1 MCELAV
7 KSVILGLVSCSPD
20 EEKVRQGVKGA
31 KFKEVPVVSARAE
44 ASLNF
49 TP

>member
-1 MCELAV
+1 MRELAV
-7 KSVILGLVSCSPD
+7 KWDILGLVSCSTG
-20 EEKVRQGVKGA
+20 EEVRQGVKGA
-31 KFKEVPVVSARAE
+31 KFKEVPVVSARVQ